1 MRKMTWASTE
11 YLGSRDAQDDR
22 NMNKLIDNQ
31 LKTTL

>member
-1 MRKMTWASTE
+1 MTWGSPE